1 MSQKKRIFPWQ
12 RGEDGFSA
20 LDRLGHGIAAS
31 KLWIRFSAPVGIA
44 MALVAVALGAYGIF
58 ALVTSGQDEQPAAVI
73 IRAATST
80 PQPAT
85 PTATAAASLPPAQM
99 LDQPITVE
107 VVRNSTFVWPA
118 AGRMTRADAAGIT
131 IALGVD
137 PAVKASARGT
147 VRLVESNVVEIDH
160 DGGIST
166 RYFNLAGVSAT
177 TGQRVERGEVI
188 GWGTSAGPGSIGP
201 LRFEMRSGS
210 QLLDPR
216 LYLPSTHAD
225 PATAKA
231 DVAMCP
237 AAPIVLDPASSV
249 NLLLSSEELRSQ
261 KIQRVVLTPKAPDA
275 PRITARPSGD
285 LGVMLEVEPA
295 AAASSQGQEYALDL
309 RFSSSSGAANR
320 SATCQISLVTPS
332 SIPADVADAP
342 AVSPTEEVAIPP
354 PLRAQTSTPLP
365 SPTSTRTLAP
375 AVASRTTTVEPSGTP
390 GTRTPVSG
398 TSTPVRTSTASP

>member
-1 MSQKKRIFPWQ
+1 MREKKRVFPWQ

-20 LDRLGHGIAAS
+20 LDRLGHGIAS
-31 KLWIRFSAPVGIA
+31 NKLWIRFSAPVGIA
-44 MALVAVALGAYGIF
+44 VALVAVALGAYGIF
-58 ALVTSGQDEQPAAVI
+58 ALVTNGQDEQPTAVI
-73 IRAATST
+73 VRAATST

-85 PTATAAASLPPAQM
+85 PTATAAPSLPPAQV
-99 LDQPITVE
+99 LEQPIAVE
-107 VVRNSTFVWPA
+107 VLRSSTFVWPA
-118 AGRMTRADAAGIT
+118 AGRMTRADVAGIT

-147 VRLVESNVVEIDH
+147 VRLAESNVVEIDH

-177 TGQRVERGEVI
+177 SGQRVERGEVI

-225 PATAKA
+225 PSIAKA

-237 AAPIVLDPASSV
+237 ATPIVVDPASSV
-249 NLLLSSEELRSQ
+249 NLLLSSDELRSQ
-261 KIQRVVLTPKAPDA
+261 KIQRVVLSPKAPDA
-275 PRITARPSGD
+275 PRISARPTGD
-285 LGVMLEVEPA
+285 LGIILEVEPA
-295 AAASSQGQEYALDL
+295 TTASPQGTEYALDL
-309 RFSSSSGAANR
+309 RFSGSNGAANR

-332 SIPADVADAP
+332 SIPADGADAP
-342 AVSPTEEVAIPP
+342 AVSSTEQVAIPP
-354 PLRAQTSTPLP
+354 PLRAQTSTPIA
-365 SPTSTRTLAP
+365 SPTSTHTPTPTTTA
-375 AVASRTTTVEPSGTP
+375 ARTTTVAPSGTP
-390 GTRTPVSG
+390 GTLTPVSR
-398 TSTPVRTSTASP
+398 TNTPVRTPTP